1 MLSPIAMKAS
11 GRWAADERSLFF
23 SKYHPHLLVGAFVRR
38 TTACLCLF
46 RKILTEHSGT
56 KPAST
61 TLKADDA
68 EVFGVLEGLALGT
81 ERVRHGPIPHLS
93 SCFKDP
99 CHAGLEE
106 ASWDHARSRGQFR
119 G

>member
-23 SKYHPHLLVGAFVRR
+23 SKCHPHLLVGAFVRR